1 MSPRDPVSPRDP
13 ERYSIFLGD
22 VALDE
27 YFRAE
32 TWPGSGAKIDIT
44 PIGSHVGGMIANAAA
59 VYAGYGE
66 TVRFL
71 WAISDS
77 ELSRFLLADLEALGI
92 DTSLVVLDA
101 GLADSRNIIVLAEG
115 EHTVLTPALGL
126 DTITLTDAA
135 LRGLCGA
142 QYVYTAI
149 GDLRSLRHGDR
160 AAASVI
166 ASFRGSG
173 AQLVLDLDVGNLRP
187 GDEALIA
194 LADIVLINRLGFDRL
209 RAGRS
214 EAAALSQLLA
224 GAASAVV
231 VTLGP
236 RGCRVISRSGDVAVP
251 GIRVEPVDVTGA
263 GDTFGASLVHALNIT
278 DDLVAAATFANAAA
292 ARAVSVE
299 GGRSGVATEEEV
311 LSFAR
316 DHGLSIS
323 LHSQPTLDATQA
335 PGRPGD
341 TAITS
346 ERSAT

>member
-1 MSPRDPVSPRDP
+1 MSERGPL
-13 ERYSIFLGD
+13 RYSVFLGD

-66 TVRFL
+66 SVRFL
-71 WAISDS
+71 WAINDG
-77 ELSRFLLADLEALGI
+77 ELARFLLADLEALGI
-92 DTSLVVLDA
+92 DTSLVIRVA

-126 DTITLTDAA
+126 DTIELTEAA
-135 LRGLCGA
+135 LEALHGA

-149 GDLRSLRHGDR
+149 GDLRALRHDGR
-160 AAASVI
+160 TATSII
-166 ASFRGSG
+166 AGFRGSG
-173 AQLVLDLDVGNLRP
+173 ARLVLDLDVCNLRP
-187 GDEALIA
+187 GDDALFS
-194 LADIVLINRLGFDRL
+194 LADIVLINRLGFERL
-209 RAGRS
+209 CGGRS
-214 EAAALSQLLA
+214 EADAVSQLLA
-224 GAASAVV
+224 GAAAAVV

-236 RGCRVISRSGDVAVP
+236 RGCRVISGTGAVAIP

-263 GDTFGASLVHALNIT
+263 GDTFGASLVHALNVT

-292 ARAVSVE
+292 ARAVSFE
-299 GGRSGVATEEEV
+299 GGRSGVATAEEV

-316 DHGLSIS
+316 LHGLSIS
-323 LHSQPTLDATQA
+323 LHSQPTLDATKA

-341 TAITS
+341 SAITS
-346 ERSAT
+346 ERSAS